1 MLLAKIQNQQDSTW
15 GKENYIFFS
24 KKKNKTMPSFFFN
37 SYNLSTKDY
46 QQKPY

>member
-24 KKKNKTMPSFFFN
+24 KKKKTKNDAFFF
-37 SYNLSTKDY
+37 L
-46 QQKPY
+46 Q